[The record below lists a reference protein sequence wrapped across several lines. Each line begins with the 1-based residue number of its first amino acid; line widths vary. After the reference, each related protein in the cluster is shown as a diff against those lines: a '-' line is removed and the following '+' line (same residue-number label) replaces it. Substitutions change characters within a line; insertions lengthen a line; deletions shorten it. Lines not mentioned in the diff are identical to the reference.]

1 MKSPLAFVRE
11 PVHERGDDSS
21 WNLVVD
27 AMKKHF
33 YQPDLEAVRAA
44 YAAIAAHALSDQPVW
59 TMSVAPPGSMKTTIL
74 EPLEQ
79 FEQVH
84 FIDEVTTNTF
94 LSGQIRGKSKRTPSL
109 LDRIGKSGVIVIA
122 DFSTI
127 LSMKRDDRAAVLA
140 QFRRIFDGHFHKE
153 VGTLEGSLDWR
164 GRITCAVA
172 VTKEIDKHFGVFQ
185 SLGERFLMVRWPRPG
200 GEDRGEAAAL
210 CAMKQNIEEMRS
222 DLRSAVGKLFN
233 GLFASVTE
241 VTVSADQCTQIAAL
255 SEFVVRGRTHVSR
268 DSSRDRNLNYV
279 PEAEAPTRL
288 AQQLCQLAKGSA
300 RLARRTRVNELDMR
314 LVRRV
319 GFNCIPSLR
328 WRVLESCL
336 GKDTPGLPGSTE
348 SNIRTD
354 LKCQGIGLLNADH
367 ELSEFA
373 IERLSRAGFGRLG
386 LKLLH

>member
-1 MKSPLAFVRE
+1 MRSQLAVVRP
-11 PVHERGDDSS
+11 PVSDTGDDSF
-21 WNLVVD
+21 WNLVADV
-27 AMKKHF
+27 MKSHF

-44 YAAIAAHALSDQPVW
+44 YSAIAAHALSDQPVW

-79 FEQVH
+79 FEQIH
-84 FIDEVTTNTF
+84 FIDEVTPNTF
-94 LSGQIRGKSKRTPSL
+94 LSGQIRGKSKRMPSL

-127 LSMKRDDRAAVLA
+127 LSMKHDDRAAVLA
-140 QFRRIFDGHFHKE
+140 QLRRIFDGHFHKE
-153 VGTLEGSLDWR
+153 VGTLEGSLDWK

-200 GEDRGEAAAL
+200 GEDEGEAAAL
-210 CAMKQNIEEMRS
+210 RAMSQNIAEVRS
-222 DLRSAVGKLFN
+222 DLKEVVGELFD
-233 GLFASVTE
+233 GLLETAAD
-241 VTVSADQCTQIAAL
+241 VTVTPEQRQQIAAI

-268 DSSRDRNLNYV
+268 DASRDRNLNYV

-300 RLARRTRVNELDMR
+300 RLGRRRRVNVGDME

-328 WRVLESCL
+328 WRVLQSAARSAAS
-336 GKDTPGLPGSTE
+336 GLPGSTE
-348 SNIRTD
+348 SNIRAD
-354 LKCQGIGLLNADH
+354 LKCQGIGLLNGKH

-373 IERLSRAGFGRLG
+373 IERLSRAGYEDWG
-386 LKLLH
+386 